1 MNPEDP
7 RNPEPSFPDPP
18 SAVRSSAVVGG
29 FPWSDDAAAA
39 GGPPLDFLPPPVPPP
54 KGQVG
59 RPASQPL
66 SWALVRERIQK
77 LVDESPAWTLSL
89 SLHLILLI
97 ALALWSVRQVK
108 PARAVLTLTFGPEA
122 GATAA
127 ADGAE
132 EAETPDVVEIVKPEP
147 VEAVAAVP
155 AVVKPEPVVEPP
167 PVPPSLEA
175 VVAVDAGEASAAA
188 EFVIGTALTGRE
200 AAARQRLLAA
210 GGGTDATEAA
220 VTLALDW
227 IVRQQKK
234 DGLWSLKG
242 PYGDGGAQENR
253 LAASAMALIALQGA
267 GNTTRDGEHRANVA
281 RAWKALVKTQQP
293 DGTFETGGMLEQHA
307 MYAHAQATI
316 ALCEAYGMTKDP
328 LLEEP
333 AQRALAYAIA
343 AQMPDGGWR
352 YHPPRPDQENRGDM
366 SVTGWYLMALKSGE
380 MAGLPVPAA
389 AYGKLSGFLD
399 DVFVSDDLGY
409 GYQINPNQKFF
420 DFRPALTAEGLLCRQ
435 YLGWRRDDPR
445 LVAGV
450 ELLLREAA
458 IDFDYRKKNVYA
470 WYYATQ
476 VCHHMGGAAWTR
488 WNRRMQEQ
496 LLGQQVQTGREKG
509 SWDPA
514 NDQWGHVGGRLYM
527 TAMCACMLEVFYR
540 HLPLYAD
547 PGP

>member
-1 MNPEDP
+1 MKPEDP

-18 SAVRSSAVVGG
+18 AAGRSSAVVGG
-29 FPWSDDAAAA
+29 FPWSDDVPVA
-39 GGPPLDFLPPPVPPP
+39 GVSPLDFLPTPPP
-54 KGQVG
+54 QTQPTNVG
-59 RPASQPL
+59 RPTLQPL
-66 SWALVRERIQK
+66 SWAVVRERIKK
-77 LVDESPAWTLSL
+77 LIDESPAWTLSL
-89 SLHLILLI
+89 SLHLLLLILL
-97 ALALWSVRQVK
+97 ALLSVRQVK
-108 PARAVLTLTFGPEA
+108 NERPRLTLTFGPEA
-122 GATAA
+122 GETAA

-132 EAETPDVVEIVKPEP
+132 EAETPDVVEIVKPE
-147 VEAVAAVP
+147 ETETAAAAP

-167 PVPPSLEA
+167 PVPPSPEA
-175 VVAVDAGEASAAA
+175 VVAVESGEASAAPQPA
-188 EFVIGTALTGRE
+188 IGTVLSGRE
-200 AAARQRLLAA
+200 AAARQRLLGA

-220 VTLALDW
+220 VALALDW

-267 GNTTRDGEHRANVA
+267 GNTTRDGEHRASVA
-281 RAWKALVKTQQP
+281 KAWRALVKAQKP

-333 AQRALAYAIA
+333 ARRALDYAIA

-352 YHPPRPDQENRGDM
+352 YHPPQPDQENRGDM

-389 AYGKLSGFLD
+389 AYENLSGFLD
-399 DVFVSDDLGY
+399 AVFVSDDLGY

-450 ELLLREAA
+450 ELLLRESP

-476 VCHHMGGAAWTR
+476 VCHHMGGVAWTR

-527 TAMCACMLEVFYR
+527 TALCACMLEVYYR
-540 HLPLYAD
+540 HLPLY
-547 PGP
+547 GEQ

>member
-1 MNPEDP
+1 
-7 RNPEPSFPDPP
+7 
-18 SAVRSSAVVGG
+18 VVGG
-29 FPWSDDAAAA
+29 FPWSDEPAAA
-39 GGPPLDFLPPPVPPP
+39 PLPQFDVRPSPVTQSPVQPQP
-54 KGQVG
+54 
-59 RPASQPL
+59 RQPL
-66 SWALVRERIQK
+66 SWPVVRERIRSIIDK
-77 LVDESPAWTLSL
+77 SPAWTLSL
-89 SLHLILLI
+89 SLHLVLLI
-97 ALALWSVRQVK
+97 ALALLSVRRTE
-108 PARAVLTLTFGPEA
+108 PERPTLTLTFAPEA
-122 GATAA
+122 GKTGETDA
-127 ADGAE
+127 AD
-132 EAETPDVVEIVKPEP
+132 EAETPDVVEIVKPDDAE
-147 VEAVAAVP
+147 VAVAP
-155 AVVKPEPVVEPP
+155 PPVVNPEPVVEPAP
-167 PVPPSLEA
+167 APPSPEP
-175 VVAVDAGEASAAA
+175 VVAVEAGEAAATQQIA
-188 EFVIGTALTGRE
+188 IGTALSGR
-200 AAARQRLLAA
+200 APASRQKLLGD

-220 VTLALDW
+220 VALALDW

-242 PYGDGGAQENR
+242 PYGDGGSQENR
-253 LAASAMALIALQGA
+253 LAATAMALIALQGA
-267 GNTTRDGEHRANVA
+267 GNTTRDGEHRAILA
-281 RAWKALVKTQQP
+281 KAWKALVRAQKP

-328 LLEEP
+328 VLEEP
-333 AQRALAYAIA
+333 ARRALGYAIA

-352 YHPPRPDQENRGDM
+352 YHPPQPEQDNRGDM

-389 AYGKLSGFLD
+389 AYQKLSGFLD
-399 DVFVSDDLGY
+399 AVFVSDEKGY

-445 LVAGV
+445 LVDGV
-450 ELLLREAA
+450 ELLLREAP

-496 LLGQQVQTGREKG
+496 LVGEQVQTGREKG

-527 TAMCACMLEVFYR
+527 TALCACMLEVYYR
-540 HLPLYAD
+540 HLPLYAE
-547 PGP
+547 